1 MTPDITSAANPHI
14 RTLAEFKG
22 RRGRDAAGRFLIE
35 GSRELGRAID
45 ARIAVEEIILAP
57 ALASDAATGI
67 AAAASVPV
75 RTVGEAP
82 FAKLTVR
89 QNPDGIIG
97 VASTWSPGL
106 DTIDRDL
113 VLIAEAIEK
122 PGNLGA
128 MLRTADAAGA
138 GVVVADPTVDPF
150 NPNIVRA
157 SQGALFTVPV
167 AVTDAAAARTWAI
180 DRGPVFVTTPGADR
194 TLWDVELTGA
204 IAIVVGSEH
213 AGVGESWL
221 EVGTPVRIPMAGN
234 VDSLNASVAAAIVL
248 YEAIRQRQPPV
259 PSPQSTD
266 QPTDDS

>member
-1 MTPDITSAANPHI
+1 VTPDITSAANPYI
-14 RTLAEFKG
+14 QSLSKLRR

-35 GSRELGRAID
+35 GSRELGRAIG
-45 ARIAVEEIILAP
+45 AGIAIEDIILAP
-57 ALASDAATGI
+57 ALASAATTEI
-67 AAAASVPV
+67 AAAAPVRV

-82 FAKLTVR
+82 FRKLTVR

-97 VASTWSPGL
+97 VAPTWSPGL
-106 DTIDRDL
+106 DAIDRDL

-150 NPNIVRA
+150 NPNVVRA

-167 AVTDAAAARTWAI
+167 AVTDAAAARNWAI
-180 DRGPVFVTTPGADR
+180 DHGPILVTTPGAVQ
-194 TLWDVELTGA
+194 TLWGADLTGA
-204 IAIVVGSEH
+204 VAIVVGSEH

-221 EVGTPVRIPMAGN
+221 EAGTPVRIPMAGT

-248 YEAIRQRQPPV
+248 FEAVRQRNQ
-259 PSPQSTD
+259 
-266 QPTDDS
+266 

>member
-1 MTPDITSAANPHI
+1 VTPDITSAANPHI
-14 RTLAEFKG
+14 RSLAELKR

-45 ARIAVEEIILAP
+45 ARIAIEEIILAP
-57 ALASDAATGI
+57 ALASEAATRI
-67 AAAASVPV
+67 AAAAPVPV

-82 FAKLTVR
+82 FGKVTVR

-150 NPNIVRA
+150 NPNVVRA
-157 SQGALFTVPV
+157 SQGALFSVPV
-167 AVTDAAAARTWAI
+167 AVTDAAAARKWAI
-180 DRGPVFVTTPGADR
+180 DRGPVFVTTPRADQ
-194 TLWDVELTGA
+194 TLWDADLTGA
-204 IAIVVGSEH
+204 VAIVVGSEH
-213 AGVGESWL
+213 TGVGEPWL
-221 EVGTPVRIPMAGN
+221 EVGTPIRIPMEGDS
-234 VDSLNASVAAAIVL
+234 DSLNASVAAAIVL
-248 YEAIRQRQPPV
+248 FEAVRQRESSV
-259 PSPQSTD
+259 HSPQSTD
-266 QPTDDS
+266 GPTDD